1 MLLASGPDATQGLYV
16 AAAYFRSLTTA
27 GALDLVGRYVERFG
41 PHAPPLNNAAE
52 SCYEGIRTLF
62 ELARRAGSTQVER
75 MLAVADSVGYDGPRG
90 VMRLRDGHL
99 RQRVHLAVADDVDF
113 SVLTSI

>member
-1 MLLASGPDATQGLYV
+1 MLLASGPDATDGLYV
-16 AAAYFRSLTTA
+16 AASYFRSLTTR
-27 GALDLVGRYVERFG
+27 GSLDLVGRYVQRFG

-62 ELARRAGSTQVER
+62 ALAQRAGSTRVER
-75 MLAVADSVGYDGPRG
+75 MMAVADTVGYDGPRG
-90 VMRLRDGHL
+90 VMHMRDGHV

-113 SVLTSI
+113 AVITAM